1 ITVAPTSA
9 GKTHII
15 LNYLVD
21 SVLDS
26 LDGAFAVIVVP
37 TRALITE
44 VSSKIYNLAKERGRE
59 KEIEICTI
67 PRDGNFSDKTFFVM
81 TQERLHEVLLRGDIN
96 FNYLFIDEAHNISDE
111 SRGVLLHL
119 TLEKV
124 LDNGTPQIIIG
135 MPSPQYQNSFT
146 SVFNDIA
153 FKKEITNHSPVS
165 KLIMNVRPK
174 GRNLEIDRL
183 YSADKVVIPKNFK
196 EKKLAD
202 IVYRLGKNHSNIIYR
217 NQTNYCESIAQDIS
231 NRIETVA
238 DNEALIEASEYI
250 KHFIHEEF
258 TLASNL
264 LKGVAFHYSPLPTSV
279 RIMVENLAKEGHV
292 KYICCTSTL
301 AEGVNLPAKNLFIQ
315 NPFFKQKFQSPE
327 RLEDVKINNITGRA
341 GRMLQHFSGNVFL
354 IEQDKWAF
362 DDYFTESDELK
373 EEKIPTYFKLI
384 NDKTDDVIM
393 ALSGQYPREDEQ
405 YKFYSVANKLIKAF
419 DNGSLDNTLTAPEVK
434 LDSHMIRRLKN
445 NVEQAFLNLKVSS
458 LILESN
464 PTIGYIQQNKVY
476 EFLMCEVDLHEWSLP
491 HPKSEDL
498 YERLLK
504 ISSKLIEYGVFI
516 PSGNYTAKYICLIS
530 KKWIQGNS
538 LKEMISEQIYWDNA
552 SPSQDANDE

>member
-1 ITVAPTSA
+1 
-9 GKTHII
+9 
-15 LNYLVD
+15 
-21 SVLDS
+21 
-26 LDGAFAVIVVP
+26 
-37 TRALITE
+37 
-44 VSSKIYNLAKERGRE
+44 
-59 KEIEICTI
+59 
-67 PRDGNFSDKTFFVM
+67 
-81 TQERLHEVLLRGDIN
+81 
-96 FNYLFIDEAHNISDE
+96 
-111 SRGVLLHL
+111 
-119 TLEKV
+119 
-124 LDNGTPQIIIG
+124 
-135 MPSPQYQNSFT
+135 
-146 SVFNDIA
+146 
-153 FKKEITNHSPVS
+153 
-165 KLIMNVRPK
+165 
-174 GRNLEIDRL
+174 
-183 YSADKVVIPKNFK
+183 
-196 EKKLAD
+196 
-202 IVYRLGKNHSNIIYR
+202 
-217 NQTNYCESIAQDIS
+217 
-231 NRIETVA
+231 
-238 DNEALIEASEYI
+238 
-250 KHFIHEEF
+250 
-258 TLASNL
+258 
-264 LKGVAFHYSPLPTSV
+264 
-279 RIMVENLAKEGHV
+279 
-292 KYICCTSTL
+292 
-301 AEGVNLPAKNLFIQ
+301 
-315 NPFFKQKFQSPE
+315 
-327 RLEDVKINNITGRA
+327 
-341 GRMLQHFSGNVFL
+341 MLQHFSGNVFL

-476 EFLMCEVDLHEWSLP
+476 EFLMSEVDLHEWSLP

-552 SPSQDANDE
+552 SPSQDANDEDEGINEVKVNKSVRNVINVINSDVRFRLSNAIKCYYTLFVLAVRMKRSNVQSVKLHYFLEIGASDERMMDLLNLGLSREASKEIDEKVPSGVPIKNLADLIRLLDSESISRIHVVIKKEIEHLVNRS